1 MRKTIFTSVTLFLFS
16 FTAFSQKWAVETNAL
31 DWANY
36 GTANLSASRGINRY
50 CAAVAGVRFN
60 PWKFKDSEGA
70 SHQNR
75 ALTANLGVCFWPW
88 HIYSGWWFSSKIQA
102 EQFSRGNILSLKEL
116 QEGYAAGVS
125 ISAGYA
131 LMAGKRWNISF
142 GLGGWGGYMKSSL
155 YRCPDCGRKLSEN
168 RGLFFLPDNDTKV
181 AVMYVF

>member
-88 HIYSGWWFSSKIQA
+88 HIYSGWWLSGAVKYQEYNAYSSMPFS
-102 EQFSRGNILSLKEL
+102 
-116 QEGYAAGVS
+116 EGDKVGASVSVAGVVGTGVTVQPAS
-125 ISAGYA
+125 SRTPNAAAKGRMFFILKKWLMILA
-131 LMAGKRWNISF
+131 LKLQCNTLIHIQ
-142 GLGGWGGYMKSSL
+142 KS
-155 YRCPDCGRKLSEN
+155 
-168 RGLFFLPDNDTKV
+168 
-181 AVMYVF
+181 